1 MFAFLKKSEPSS
13 EPDVIKTASV
23 SVPEDECFDNFV
35 DLMEKLSLL
44 FRKNIASSSDVI
56 SNVLRQQEKFGH
68 FSGSMEETVSA
79 IVSIN
84 SQIAEV
90 NSFMENL
97 DSAVHSSSA
106 AIEQITSSV
115 HNVADIVSERIS
127 ITKELSEA
135 AGNGSEK
142 VRKVL
147 GVIDVLSQNVDAI
160 KGVIAAI
167 NEISEKTNLLA
178 MNAAIEA
185 AHAGKAGLG
194 FAVVAGEIRSLSE
207 VTRKNAADI
216 QKTLKS
222 MITTL
227 SDAHITADEAG
238 GAMKYIGGKV
248 QETTESFNEITS
260 EMESLSDGSDNIL
273 ASVRTIS
280 GSSEDLKNRFSSV
293 AANMNTIV
301 SSTESGKASFD
312 EIKASSEQISSL
324 MSADL
329 FNMNDIIQCALDID
343 GCLVKKQQE
352 AAAASGIPSFPFTNI
367 ILKHLSWVTK
377 VRALIDGKLSGEGI
391 TLGDH
396 HACDLGKWI
405 DTQAE
410 SLGLLEKPSF
420 KALVASHEELHSV
433 VHDVFN
439 NLDSL
444 SLSEREDRYSTLLEK
459 SQSVIDNLVHIRSE
473 WKTV

>member
-1 MFAFLKKSEPSS
+1 
-13 EPDVIKTASV
+13 
-23 SVPEDECFDNFV
+23 
-35 DLMEKLSLL
+35 
-44 FRKNIASSSDVI
+44 
-56 SNVLRQQEKFGH
+56 
-68 FSGSMEETVSA
+68 
-79 IVSIN
+79 
-84 SQIAEV
+84 
-90 NSFMENL
+90 
-97 DSAVHSSSA
+97 
-106 AIEQITSSV
+106 
-115 HNVADIVSERIS
+115 
-127 ITKELSEA
+127 
-135 AGNGSEK
+135 
-142 VRKVL
+142 
-147 GVIDVLSQNVDAI
+147 
-160 KGVIAAI
+160 
-167 NEISEKTNLLA
+167 
-178 MNAAIEA
+178 
-185 AHAGKAGLG
+185 
-194 FAVVAGEIRSLSE
+194 
-207 VTRKNAADI
+207 
-216 QKTLKS
+216 

-312 EIKASSEQISSL
+312 EIKASSEQISGL

-329 FNMNDIIQCALDID
+329 FNMNDMIQCALDID
-343 GCLVKKQQE
+343 GCLAKKQQE
-352 AAAASGIPSFPFTNI
+352 AAAASGVPSFPFTNI

-391 TLGDH
+391 SLGDH

-410 SLGLLEKPSF
+410 SLGLSEKPSF
-420 KALVASHEELHSV
+420 KALVESHEALHSV

-439 NLDSL
+439 NLETL
-444 SLSEREDRYSTLLEK
+444 SLSEREDRYATLLKK
-459 SQSVIDNLVHIRSE
+459 SQAVIDNLVAIRSE
-473 WKTV
+473 LKTA